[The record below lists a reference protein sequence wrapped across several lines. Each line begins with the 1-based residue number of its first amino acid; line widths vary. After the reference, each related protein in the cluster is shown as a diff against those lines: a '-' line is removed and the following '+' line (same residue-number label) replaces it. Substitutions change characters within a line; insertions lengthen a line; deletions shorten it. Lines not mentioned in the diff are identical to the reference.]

1 MYHHRFERGFMGG
14 PFMGGPFMV
23 RRRGFPLLPIG
34 GIGGYG
40 LVGGMG
46 TLLDSVMAGGL
57 GYLVGRNA
65 RSSAQQQYQQQYP
78 QYQQPYPPQ
87 YQQQPAQQYQ
97 QPYQAPANSPADN
110 RIAQLRQLGQLRES
124 GVLTD
129 EEFQAEKQRILNG
142 M

>member
-1 MYHHRFERGFMGG
+1 MGG
-14 PFMGGPFMV
+14 
-23 RRRGFPLLPIG
+23 
-34 GIGGYG
+34 G
-40 LVGGMG
+40 LG

-57 GYLVGRNA
+57 GYLVGRNTG
-65 RSSAQQQYQQQYP
+65 SSAQQQYQQQYP

-87 YQQQPAQQYQ
+87 YQQQPYQPQYQQQPAQQY

-142 M
+142 S